1 MAVSQHACC
10 RAVLG
15 WSLRR
20 STMSLVQDELR
31 PEIHLSRLGDME
43 VTCVLDG
50 RAVRPGLTPSH
61 GGELLANDVRKLA
74 EANGIDPNLYEHSFT
89 PMLVKTGSE
98 LV

>member
-1 MAVSQHACC
+1 
-10 RAVLG
+10 
-15 WSLRR
+15 
-20 STMSLVQDELR
+20 MSLVQDELR

-74 EANGIDPNLYEHSFT
+74 EANGIDPNLYEVVEGLKGRPQIKPSGRSASNSRSFSST
-89 PMLVKTGSE
+89 SGRNDEMT
-98 LV
+98 